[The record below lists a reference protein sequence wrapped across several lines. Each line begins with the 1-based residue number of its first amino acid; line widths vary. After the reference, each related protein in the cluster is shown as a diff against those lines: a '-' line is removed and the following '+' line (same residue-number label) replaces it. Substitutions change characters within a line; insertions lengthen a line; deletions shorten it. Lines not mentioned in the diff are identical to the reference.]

1 MEFTYNS
8 DCVNRQKFQIM
19 YLKVVPTICI

>member
-8 DCVNRQKFQIM
+8 NHVNRQKFQIM
-19 YLKVVPTICI
+19 YLKIVPTICI